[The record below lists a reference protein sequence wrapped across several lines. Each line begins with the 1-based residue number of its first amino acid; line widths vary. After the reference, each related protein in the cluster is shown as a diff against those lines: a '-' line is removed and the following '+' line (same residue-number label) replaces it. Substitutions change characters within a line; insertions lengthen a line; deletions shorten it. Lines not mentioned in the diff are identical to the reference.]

1 MNLGGGKGHRAAT
14 LGHDPIL
21 GLIFGTANIATRTV
35 TLSKP
40 LLDSYHVKYGHFV
53 TGEGKLSKNKD
64 DYFAEK
70 ADIDKILLYGI
81 KEKVLYEEGME
92 GLVLFLVSLGKEII
106 HLRSDILSKESLQ
119 IPFTSLNMNVV
130 NKLAEYNI
138 DMASMYTIGKQ
149 ATMSILINQ
158 IIRYVHQLIIGH
170 LEENIDM
177 SFLEVRTR
185 KILSYSNVIAS
196 TSNVLEVGIRSMLG
210 DVSSINKLDIGGLG
224 VTIYRVISDSRYQKR
239 IKYEFMVNRWNE
251 LLDDI

>member
-1 MNLGGGKGHRAAT
+1 MHCQVSSRLGNGGITARKTVCEKNTRVDTAALEYIKKINPST
-14 LGHDPIL
+14 I
-21 GLIFGTANIATRTV
+21 
-35 TLSKP
+35 K
-40 LLDSYHVKYGHFV
+40 LLDVQNY
-53 TGEGKLSKNKD
+53 
-64 DYFAEK
+64 
-70 ADIDKILLYGI
+70 DI
-81 KEKVLYEEGME
+81 
-92 GLVLFLVSLGKEII
+92 
-106 HLRSDILSKESLQ
+106 
-119 IPFTSLNMNVV
+119 NMNVV
-130 NKLAEYNI
+130 NKLAEYNV

-149 ATMSILINQ
+149 ATISILINQ
-158 IIRYVHQLIIGH
+158 IIRYAHQLIIGH

-251 LLDDI
+251 LLDEI